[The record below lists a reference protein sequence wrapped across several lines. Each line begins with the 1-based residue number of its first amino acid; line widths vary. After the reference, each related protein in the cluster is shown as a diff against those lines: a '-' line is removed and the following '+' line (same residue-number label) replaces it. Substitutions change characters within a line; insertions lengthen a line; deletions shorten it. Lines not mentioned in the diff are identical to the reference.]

1 MGRRALGDHPLSST
15 ERTRLWRERLRKERG
30 PEPQTMR
37 AARRMIAALRERLA
51 KAEARIAR
59 LEKRIKAKR

>member
-1 MGRRALGDHPLSST
+1 MSRPALFGEPMTST
-15 ERTRLWRERLRKERG
+15 ERNRRRRERLREERG

-37 AARRMIAALRERLA
+37 AARKLIASLRERLA

>member
-1 MGRRALGDHPLSST
+1 MGRHPTGDHPLTST
-15 ERTRLWRERLRKERG
+15 ERTRLWRERLRKARG

-37 AARRMIAALRERLA
+37 AARKLIASLRERLA